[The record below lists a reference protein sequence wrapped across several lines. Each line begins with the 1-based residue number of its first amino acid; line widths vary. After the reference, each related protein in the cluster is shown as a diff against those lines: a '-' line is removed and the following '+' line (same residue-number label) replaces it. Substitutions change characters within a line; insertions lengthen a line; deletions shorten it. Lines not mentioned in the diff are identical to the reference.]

1 MMLATLALAVPMGCF
16 IPDDKHCSDMIPV
29 GQPFP
34 NFTKNCPDQAYTDPV
49 VTTILAAYP
58 NQPGHRGRR
67 RLLGDV
73 VSRRAAVQR
82 MPLPTDQ
89 RSAGRGCAS
98 AVAPNIFHPD
108 RRRMH
113 RYLMHA

>member
-34 NFTKNCPDQAYTDPV
+34 NYTKNCPDQAYTDPV

-58 NQPGHRGRR
+58 NQPGHRADDADCWVMWYSGVQ
-67 RLLGDV
+67 LYNGCHYPPINDPPDEGVLQQSHPTYSTPTGD
-73 VSRRAAVQR
+73 AC
-82 MPLPTDQ
+82 T
-89 RSAGRGCAS
+89 GT
-98 AVAPNIFHPD
+98 
-108 RRRMH
+108 
-113 RYLMHA
+113 